1 MADANQPRLLW
12 NFIVNHVV
20 HAMNMIPAVG
30 MDKSPHELLLGKVPD
45 VSHLRA
51 FGAECV
57 IWTPSSRQLDKLQP
71 RGDLGYM
78 AGYVPESTT
87 MYKVR
92 PGGTVC
98 VCALEWHLTA

>member
-1 MADANQPRLLW
+1 VLPLAL
-12 NFIVNHVV
+12 
-20 HAMNMIPAVG
+20 
-30 MDKSPHELLLGKVPD
+30 
-45 VSHLRA
+45 A
-51 FGAECV
+51 FFHCSTG
-57 IWTPSSRQLDKLQP
+57 
-71 RGDLGYM
+71 LGYM